1 MRAQHTL
8 MIVDDN
14 SSVREMY
21 RDVFEAQDFAVVEAT
36 DGAEALLW
44 LDRGKLDLI
53 ILDLEMPVMDG
64 RSFLEYRL
72 DHAHIR
78 EIPVLLV
85 SGGLDDARL
94 RLSLLNLGADR
105 LLQKPVHLQELVG
118 AVQEILTTP
127 RIPKVWSSM
136 EAAEASGRQDA
147 RVAFTVPVRVHT
159 GSFVET
165 SGKLRDLSAGGLGA
179 HLPHRLPHGKTI
191 TVSLDIEGRS
201 LALMGSVQWTA
212 EDRNGVG
219 YRHGIRFT
227 KKQDD
232 RFPLYTYSFF
242 CAHAEANY

>member
-1 MRAQHTL
+1 MRTQHTL

-14 SSVREMY
+14 HSVREMY
-21 RDVFEAQDFAVVEAT
+21 RDVFEAEDFFVVEAT
-36 DGAEALLW
+36 NGAEALLW

-72 DHAHIR
+72 AHAHIR
-78 EIPVLLV
+78 EIPVLVV
-85 SGGLDDARL
+85 SSGLDDARL
-94 RLSLLNLGADR
+94 RQSLLNLGADR
-105 LLQKPVHLQELVG
+105 LLQKPVHLQDLVG

-136 EAAEASGRQDA
+136 EAADASGRQDA
-147 RVAFTVPVRVHT
+147 RVAFTVPIRVHT

-165 SGKLRDLSAGGLGA
+165 SGRLRDLSASGLGA
-179 HLPHRLPHGKTI
+179 YLPHRLPHGKTI

-212 EDRNGVG
+212 EDRNGTG

-242 CAHAEANY
+242 CTPSEANY